1 MACVCFSASIWL
13 MIADYL
19 TGSKLDIKDFRK
31 EYVNK
36 ILKEWDKRK
45 ISNIISNM

>member
-1 MACVCFSASIWL
+1 

-19 TGSKLDIKDFRK
+19 TGSKLDVKDFRK

-36 ILKEWDKRK
+36 ILKE
-45 ISNIISNM
+45 

>member
-1 MACVCFSASIWL
+1 